1 MKKFNL
7 IPALLCLVA
16 IGAIFLTP
24 AMATPR
30 DTIESSGQ
38 YIQAVAGETISQGEL
53 VLVRTDGKMWRAVD
67 SATNAVNA
75 VIGRAENTVA
85 IGETCLAKQGCFL
98 WRNQGSI
105 TSTSLGATAY
115 AMSSTGVTT
124 AAIATNDVAV
134 GKIVGVA
141 TEGIW
146 VKTEL

>member
-16 IGAIFLTP
+16 IGAIIIGP
-24 AMATPR
+24 AMAASR
-30 DTIESSGQ
+30 DTIEAPGK
-38 YIQAVAGETISQGEL
+38 YIAAVAGEAISQGEM
-53 VLVRTDGKMWRAVD
+53 VLVRTDGKMWLAVD
-67 SATNAVNA
+67 SATNGVNA
-75 VIGRAENTVA
+75 VIGRAENTAA
-85 IGETCLAKQGCFL
+85 IGETCYGKQGTFL

-105 TSTSLGATAY
+105 TATSLGTTAY

-146 VKTEL
+146 LKTEL